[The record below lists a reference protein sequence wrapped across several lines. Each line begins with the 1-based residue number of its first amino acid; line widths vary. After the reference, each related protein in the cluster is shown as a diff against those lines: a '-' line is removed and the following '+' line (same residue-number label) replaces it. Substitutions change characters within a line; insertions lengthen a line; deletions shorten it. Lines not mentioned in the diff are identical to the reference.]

1 MDDSQIIDLFFAR
14 SELAISE
21 LDAKYGKVCH
31 KLAHNILDSRQDAEE
46 CVNDAYLGTW
56 NAIPPQRPAPLLSFV
71 CVLVRRYSIMRY
83 RANTAMKRNSS
94 YDACMEEI
102 ENCIAAPGRVED
114 HYEAKVLARTIER
127 FLDTLNR
134 ENRVIFMRRYWYSDS
149 YAAIAALT
157 GLTEK
162 NVSVRLARVRKQ
174 LRAYLMEQGVLT

>member
-1 MDDSQIIDLFFAR
+1 
-14 SELAISE
+14 
-21 LDAKYGKVCH
+21 
-31 KLAHNILDSRQDAEE
+31 
-46 CVNDAYLGTW
+46 
-56 NAIPPQRPAPLLSFV
+56 
-71 CVLVRRYSIMRY
+71 MRY

-174 LRAYLMEQGVLT
+174 LRVYLMKQGVLT